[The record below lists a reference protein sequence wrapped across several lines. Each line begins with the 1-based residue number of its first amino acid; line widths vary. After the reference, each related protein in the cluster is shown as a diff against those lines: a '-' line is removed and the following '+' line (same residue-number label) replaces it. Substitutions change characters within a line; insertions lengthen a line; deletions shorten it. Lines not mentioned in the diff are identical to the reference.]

1 VAQQEHHRSK
11 TSISARSTS
20 IAHDLRNTLSCIRG
34 YAQLLL
40 SGPGERLKV
49 DALAIIEAE
58 TRRCCELLDHML
70 HPAPPPEPPP
80 LSASRPRQAG
90 DTADVA
96 RTVSDVCGLALGEAA
111 LKGVALSWNVEQ
123 GLPAVSMAQDEARRV
138 LLNLV
143 RNGFQ
148 ATPRDGRVE
157 VWARA
162 CRLDGGAPGVEIA
175 VSDTGRGIPQDA
187 LAMMFEPFYSTHSP
201 GEGAGLGLAISKE
214 LVSRRGGALD
224 VKSEEG
230 TGTTFTVRLPVSAA
244 SGGPARA

>member
-1 VAQQEHHRSK
+1 MTAQQRPGRSK

-40 SGPGERLKV
+40 SGPSEQLKV
-49 DALAIIEAE
+49 DALSIIEAE
-58 TRRCCELLDHML
+58 TSRCCELLEHML
-70 HPAPPPEPPP
+70 RPGQAPEPSPG
-80 LSASRPRQAG
+80 A
-90 DTADVA
+90 TDVA
-96 RTVSDVCGLALGEAA
+96 RTVTDICGLALGEAA

-123 GLPAVSMAQDEARRV
+123 GLPAVSMAQEEARRV

-157 VWARA
+157 IWVRT
-162 CRLDGGAPGVEIA
+162 CCLDDGAPGVEIT
-175 VSDTGRGIPQDA
+175 VSDSGRGIPKDA

-201 GEGAGLGLAISKE
+201 GEGVGLGLAISKE

-230 TGTTFTVRLPVSAA
+230 TGTTFTVRLPTQA
-244 SGGPARA
+244 